1 VLVEVLV
8 ERGLLM
14 VRILS
19 PLGQQQHGFSP
30 LAPRPESLS
39 GRKVGLLWN
48 AKANGDLFLE
58 EFRAMVEAQQADVD
72 FEVFFKSNPNDAP
85 DEDMTLRLR
94 TCDVVIT
101 AVGD

>member
-1 VLVEVLV
+1 
-8 ERGLLM
+8 M

-19 PLGQQQHGFSP
+19 PLGRQQQGFSP

-58 EFRAMVEAQQADVD
+58 EFRAMVEAQQADVE

-85 DEDMTLRLR
+85 EGDMARRLHA
-94 TCDVVIT
+94 CDVVVT